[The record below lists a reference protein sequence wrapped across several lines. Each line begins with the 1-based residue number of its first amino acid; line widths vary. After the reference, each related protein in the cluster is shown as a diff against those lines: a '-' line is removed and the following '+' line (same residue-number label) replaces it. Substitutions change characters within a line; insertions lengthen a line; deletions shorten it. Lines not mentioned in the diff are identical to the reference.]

1 MPYKVS
7 KVSGGYK
14 VRTVKAGRPKYHS
27 KEPMTLAKA
36 KAQVR
41 ALYRA
46 TGGK

>member
-1 MPYKVS
+1 MPYKLS

-14 VRTVKAGRPKYHS
+14 VRTVKPGRPKYHS
-27 KEPMTLAKA
+27 KAPLTKKMAEKQM
-36 KAQVR
+36 R